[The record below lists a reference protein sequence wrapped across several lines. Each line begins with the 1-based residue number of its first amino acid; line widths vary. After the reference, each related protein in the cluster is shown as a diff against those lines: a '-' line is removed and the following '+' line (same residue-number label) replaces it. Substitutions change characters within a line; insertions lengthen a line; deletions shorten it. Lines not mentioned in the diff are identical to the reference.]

1 MGVVMQQLSYSIEGE
16 SETAVLARCKDW
28 CATPLGPVEQWP
40 QSLRTSLSICLA
52 CRFPIFVIWGPEMV
66 VFYNDA
72 FIPVL
77 GNQHPAA
84 MGGRACEVW
93 ADVWPVVGPM
103 LQSVLATGQA
113 VKADDLPLLMKRNGY
128 DEETYFSFSY
138 SPIADETCGVGG
150 IFTPVFES
158 TEKVIGHRRI
168 ELLRMLGSRPR
179 ADTLAGACDTLAAAL
194 AGACADLPFGMIYTI
209 DAASGGARLAAS
221 FGLDEFPD
229 AAPRDIAAGDEQQ
242 LWQVVPAARAR
253 EPRLV
258 EDLHRAGLAL
268 PGGAWGAPVTQA
280 LAIPIATPG
289 QDGVVAVLVAA
300 VSPHRALDGNYRSF
314 YKLLADQVQGTLGA
328 ALSYEAERKRAAAL
342 AEIDRAKTTFF
353 SNISHEFRT
362 PLTLML
368 GPIEQMLDGEQLP
381 DATRQHLVLVH
392 RNGVRLL
399 KLVNALLD
407 FSRIEAGRMVAS
419 FEPLDL
425 SAFTADLAGVFRSAI
440 ERAGMRLVVDCPPLD
455 TPVHADR
462 GMWEKIVLNL
472 LSNAFKFTFEGTIAV
487 RLCVQDGRAVLSVSD
502 TGVGIDALDLPR
514 LFERFHRIEGARSRS
529 HEGSG
534 IGLALVRDLVEL
546 HGGATSIDSSLD
558 VGTTVTVALPL
569 GSAHLPP
576 EQVTQQM
583 TEGRSSQ
590 ALAYMAEAE
599 LWLGAVKA
607 EATPLPHEERST
619 VFVVDDNAD
628 MREYVAGLLTPLHA
642 VRTFADGLQALEAAR
657 FAKPALIVSDVMM
670 PVMGGYELLAALRA
684 DRALAAIPLLLLSAR
699 AGEEARISAARAG
712 TDDYLEK
719 PFSSRELLAKVDA
732 LLLRSRIREIESI
745 ESARM
750 EAVFRHAPAAIALL
764 HGPEHVFEL
773 ANPLYLELVGNRDLL
788 HKPIRQAL
796 PELAGSG
803 VYELL
808 DEVYRTGKPHEGH
821 ALRADVMR
829 ADLKRADLMSDQPPA
844 LHECYF
850 DFVYQPMPDASG
862 AVEGVAVVVFDVT
875 ETVQAKRSAE
885 QASRAKDEF
894 IAILGHE
901 LRNPLAPIVT
911 ALEVMKLRGI
921 HAVQKEHGIIE
932 RQALHLVGLVNDLL
946 DVARVSRGKVELR
959 RELAEAASIVAC
971 AVETASPLLE
981 ERRHRLLM
989 DVPKQGLALDVDRQR
1004 VSQVLANLLTNAAKY
1019 SDNGSEIVVCAWRD
1033 GRDVVFEVRDSG
1045 RGIAGD
1051 MLPHIFD
1058 MFYQDPQSLSRSRGG
1073 LGLGLTIVRSLVE
1086 LHGGS
1091 VAAASAGAGLGSTFT
1106 VRLPAADPRQ
1116 DGARC
1121 DAGAGA
1127 AQAADEGALAS
1138 ILVVDDNVDAAETLR
1153 ELLQMLG
1160 YAVEIAFDG
1169 PSALRKLQARW
1180 PDVAV
1185 LDIGLPG
1192 MDGYELAARIR
1203 QARKPIQL
1211 VALSG
1216 YGQESDTRRALAAGF
1231 DRHLTKPV
1239 SFDELQASV
1248 GELVARAD
1256 AGSKGGAAR

>member
-1 MGVVMQQLSYSIEGE
+1 MQQLSYSIEGN
-16 SETAVLARCKDW
+16 SETADLARRRDW
-28 CATPLGPVEQWP
+28 RATPLGPMEEWP

-52 CRFPIFVIWGPEMV
+52 CRFPIGLFWGPDLV
-66 VFYNDA
+66 VMYNDE

-93 ADVWPVVGPM
+93 ADVWEVVGPM
-103 LQSVLATGQA
+103 LQSVLDTGQA
-113 VKADDLPLLMKRNGY
+113 VKADDMLLLMKRNGY

-138 SPIADETCGVGG
+138 SPIADETRGVGG

-158 TEKVIGHRRI
+158 TDKVIGHRRI
-168 ELLRMLGSRPR
+168 ELLRVLGSQPR
-179 ADTLAGACDTLAAAL
+179 ADSLAGACEILAQAL
-194 AGACADLPFGMIYTI
+194 AGAARDLPFGMIYTL
-209 DAASGGARLAAS
+209 DAASGNARLAAS
-221 FGLDEFPD
+221 FGLDDEGA
-229 AAPRDIAAGDEQQ
+229 AAPAEIAAGDEGQ
-242 LWQVVPAARAR
+242 LWQVMTAVRTR
-253 EPRLV
+253 EQQSIDNLGQ
-258 EDLHRAGLAL
+258 AGVNL
-268 PGGAWGAPVTQA
+268 PPGAWGAPVTRA
-280 LAIPIATPG
+280 LAIPIAPPG
-289 QDGVVAVLVAA
+289 GERVVAVLVAA
-300 VSPHRALDGNYRSF
+300 VSPHRELDGNYRSF
-314 YKLLADQVQGTLGA
+314 YKLLADQVQGSLGA
-328 ALSYEAERKRAAAL
+328 ALSYEAERKRALAL

-368 GPIEQMLDGEQLP
+368 GPIEQMLGGEALP
-381 DATRQHLVLVH
+381 DSARQHLALVQ

-425 SAFTADLAGVFRSAI
+425 AALTADLAGVFRSAI
-440 ERAGMRLVVDCPPLD
+440 ERAGLRLVVDCQPLAE
-455 TPVHADR
+455 PVYVDR

-487 RLCVQDGRAVLSVSD
+487 SLREQGGQAVLAVRD
-502 TGVGIDALDLPR
+502 TGVGIAADDLPR
-514 LFERFHRIEGARSRS
+514 LFERFHRIEGARARS

-534 IGLALVRDLVEL
+534 IGLALVRDLAEL
-546 HGGATSIDSSLD
+546 HGGRTAIDSQPGQGS
-558 VGTTVTVALPL
+558 TVTVALPL
-569 GSAHLPP
+569 GAHHLPP
-576 EQVTQQM
+576 EQVAEPGTR
-583 TEGRSSQ
+583 ERPSQ

-599 LWLGAVKA
+599 LWLGALRSESA
-607 EATPLPHEERST
+607 PAPQYAGRST

-628 MREYVAGLLTPLHA
+628 MRDYVAGMLTPLHT
-642 VRTFADGLQALEAAR
+642 VRTFADGLQALQAAR
-657 FAKPALIVSDVMM
+657 QARPALIVSDVMM
-670 PVMGGYELLAALRA
+670 PVMGGYELLAALKS
-684 DRALAAIPLLLLSAR
+684 DRALAAIPVLLLSAR
-699 AGEEARISAARAG
+699 AGEDARISAARAG

-732 LLLRSRIREIESI
+732 LLLRSRIRDLESV

-750 EAVFRHAPAAIALL
+750 EAVFRNAPAAIALV
-764 HGPEHVFEL
+764 HGPAHVFEL
-773 ANPLYLELVGNRDLL
+773 ANPLYLQLVGSRDVL

-808 DEVYRTGKPHEGH
+808 DEVYRSGKPYEGH
-821 ALRADVMR
+821 AMR
-829 ADLKRADLMSDQPPA
+829 VDLVRGEPPA

-850 DFVYQPMPDASG
+850 DFVYQPMPDGSG
-862 AVEGVAVVVFDVT
+862 ATEGIAIVVFEVT
-875 ETVQAKRSAE
+875 ETVQAKRAAE
-885 QASRAKDEF
+885 HASRAKDEF
-894 IAILGHE
+894 MAILGHE

-932 RQALHLVGLVNDLL
+932 RQAQHLVGLVNDLL

-959 RELAEAASIVAC
+959 RELSEASSIVAS

-981 ERRHRLLM
+981 ERRHRLLVE
-989 DVPKQGLALDVDRQR
+989 VPKHGLALEVDRQR

-1019 SDNGSEIVVCAWRD
+1019 SDNDSEIRVAGWRE
-1033 GRDVVFEVRDSG
+1033 GGDVVLEVKDSG
-1045 RGIAGD
+1045 RGIAAE
-1051 MLPHIFD
+1051 MLPHLFD

-1091 VAAASAGAGLGSTFT
+1091 VCAASAGPGRGATFT
-1106 VRLPAADPRQ
+1106 VRLPAAEPGHHDAPVVV
-1116 DGARC
+1116 GAPLL
-1121 DAGAGA
+1121 
-1127 AQAADEGALAS
+1127 ADEAALAS

-1160 YAVEIAFDG
+1160 YGVETAFDG
-1169 PSALRKLQARW
+1169 PSALRKLQASW
-1180 PDVAV
+1180 PEVAV

-1203 QARKPIQL
+1203 ETGRPIQL

-1216 YGQESDTRRALAAGF
+1216 YGQESDTQRALAAGF
-1231 DRHLTKPV
+1231 DCHLTKPV
-1239 SFDELQASV
+1239 SFDELRVCV
-1248 GELVARAD
+1248 GSLMARAD
-1256 AGSKGGAAR
+1256 ATGR

>member
-1 MGVVMQQLSYSIEGE
+1 MGVVMQQLSYSIEGD
-16 SETAVLARCKDW
+16 SETAGLARRKDW
-28 CATPLGPVEQWP
+28 RTTPLGPVEQWP

-52 CRFPIFVIWGPEMV
+52 CRFPIVLIWGPEMV
-66 VFYNDA
+66 VLYNDA

-84 MGGRACEVW
+84 MGGSAREVW
-93 ADVWPVVGPM
+93 ADVWQVVGPM

-168 ELLRMLGSRPR
+168 ELLRMLGSQPR
-179 ADTLAGACDTLAAAL
+179 ANTLQGACDNLAAAL
-194 AGACADLPFGMIYTI
+194 AGAAPDLPFGMIYTI
-209 DAASGGARLAAS
+209 DAVSGNARLAAS

-229 AAPRDIAAGDEQQ
+229 AAPREIAAGDEHQ
-242 LWQVVPAARAR
+242 LWQVVPAVRAR
-253 EPRLV
+253 EQRLI
-258 EDLHRAGLAL
+258 EDLDRAGLAL
-268 PGGAWGAPVTQA
+268 PGGAWGAPVAQA

-300 VSPHRALDGNYRSF
+300 VSPHRELDGNYRSF

-328 ALSYEAERKRAAAL
+328 ALSYEAQRKRALAL

-381 DATRQHLVLVH
+381 DATRQHLVLVQ

-407 FSRIEAGRMVAS
+407 FARIEAGRMVAS

-425 SAFTADLAGVFRSAI
+425 SAFTADLSGVFRSAV
-440 ERAGMRLVVDCPPLD
+440 ERAGMRLVVDCPPQG

-487 RLCVQDGRAVLSVSD
+487 RLRVQGRQAVLAVSD
-502 TGVGIDALDLPR
+502 TGVGIDAADLPR
-514 LFERFHRIEGARSRS
+514 VFERFHRIEGARARS

-546 HGGATSIDSSLD
+546 HGGTTSIDSCLGA
-558 VGTTVTVALPL
+558 GTTVTVALPL
-569 GSAHLPP
+569 GAAHLPP
-576 EQVTQQM
+576 EQLAQQ
-583 TEGRSSQ
+583 GAARPPSQ
-590 ALAYMAEAE
+590 ALAYMAEAQ
-599 LWLGAVKA
+599 LWLGPLRA
-607 EATPLPHEERST
+607 EPAPLPHAARGT

-628 MREYVAGLLTPLHA
+628 MRDYVAGLLMPLHA
-642 VRTFADGLQALEAAR
+642 VRTFADGLQALQAATL
-657 FAKPALIVSDVMM
+657 AKPALIVSDVMM
-670 PVMGGYELLAALRA
+670 PVMGGYELLAALKA
-684 DRALAAIPLLLLSAR
+684 DRALALTPVLLLSAR
-699 AGEEARISAARAG
+699 AGEDARISAARAG

-750 EAVFRHAPAAIALL
+750 EAVFRQAPAAIALL
-764 HGPEHVFEL
+764 QGPGHVFEL
-773 ANPLYLELVGNRDLL
+773 ANPLYQELVGNRDLL

-796 PELAGSG
+796 PELEGSG

-808 DEVYRTGKPHEGH
+808 DGVYRTGKPHEGH
-821 ALRADVMR
+821 AMR
-829 ADLKRADLMSDQPPA
+829 ADLMRGQQRA

-850 DFVYQPMPDASG
+850 DFVYQPMLDAAG
-862 AVEGVAVVVFDVT
+862 AVQGIAVVVFEVT
-875 ETVQAKRSAE
+875 ETVQAKRAAE

-921 HAVQKEHGIIE
+921 HVVQKEHGIIE
-932 RQALHLVGLVNDLL
+932 RQAQHLVGLVNDLL

-959 RELAEAASIVAC
+959 RELTEAAMVVAC

-981 ERRHRLLM
+981 ERRNRLLM
-989 DVPKQGLALDVDRQR
+989 EVPKQGLALDVDRQR

-1019 SDNGSEIVVCAWRD
+1019 SDNGSEIHVCAWRD
-1033 GRDVVFEVRDSG
+1033 GRDVVLEVRDSG

-1051 MLPHIFD
+1051 MLPHVFD

-1086 LHGGS
+1086 LHGGTVS
-1091 VAAASAGAGLGSTFT
+1091 AASAGAGRGSTFT
-1106 VRLPAADPRQ
+1106 VRLPAADPHQ
-1116 DGARC
+1116 DDARC
-1121 DAGAGA
+1121 GTGAEP
-1127 AQAADEGALAS
+1127 AADESGMAS

-1153 ELLQMLG
+1153 ELLQMMG

-1169 PSALRKLQARW
+1169 PSALRKLDRRW

-1192 MDGYELAARIR
+1192 MDGYELAALIR
-1203 QARKPIQL
+1203 QAARPIQL

-1216 YGQESDTRRALAAGF
+1216 YGQESDTKRALAAGF

-1239 SFDELQASV
+1239 SFDELEATV
-1248 GELVARAD
+1248 GALVARVD

>member
-1 MGVVMQQLSYSIEGE
+1 MQELSYSIEGE
-16 SETAVLARCKDW
+16 SETARLARCKDW
-28 CATPLGPVEQWP
+28 RATPLGPVEAWP

-52 CRFPIFVIWGPEMV
+52 CRFPIVLIWGPEMV
-66 VFYNDA
+66 VLYNDE

-77 GNQHPAA
+77 GKQHPAA
-84 MGGRACEVW
+84 MGGRARDVW
-93 ADVWPVVGPM
+93 ADVWEVVGPM

-138 SPIADETCGVGG
+138 SPIADESCGVGG

-158 TEKVIGHRRI
+158 TEKVVGHRRI
-168 ELLRMLGSRPR
+168 EHLRVLGSQPR
-179 ADTLAGACDTLAAAL
+179 ADTLQGACDQLAEVL
-194 AGACADLPFGMIYTI
+194 AGAVEDLPFGMIYTI
-209 DAASGGARLAAS
+209 DAVSGNARLAAS
-221 FGLDEFPD
+221 FGLGDFPD
-229 AAPRDIAAGDEQQ
+229 AAPRAIAAGDDGQP
-242 LWQVVPAARAR
+242 WQVMPAVRNR
-253 EPRLV
+253 EPRLI
-258 EDLHRAGLAL
+258 DNLDRSGLAL
-268 PGGAWGAPVTQA
+268 PGGAWGAPVAQA

-314 YKLLADQVQGTLGA
+314 YKLLADQAQGSLGA
-328 ALSYEAERKRAAAL
+328 ALSYEAERKRAIAL

-353 SNISHEFRT
+353 SNVSHEFRT

-368 GPIEQMLDGEQLP
+368 GPLEQVLDGEQLS
-381 DATRQHLVLVH
+381 DATRQQLALVQ

-419 FEPLDL
+419 FEPLEL
-425 SAFTADLAGVFRSAI
+425 AGFTADLAGVFRSAV
-440 ERAGMRLVVDCPPLD
+440 ERAGLRLVVDCPPLA
-455 TPVHADR
+455 TPVHVDR

-487 RLCVQDGRAVLSVSD
+487 RLHADGGQVVLAVSD
-502 TGVGIDALDLPR
+502 TGVGIESADLPR
-514 LFERFHRIEGARSRS
+514 LFERFHRIEGTRSRS

-546 HGGATSIDSSLD
+546 HGGATRIDSCPGQ
-558 VGTTVTVALPL
+558 GTTVTVALPL
-569 GSAHLPP
+569 GAAHLPP
-576 EQVTQQM
+576 EQVA
-583 TEGRSSQ
+583 ERASAGRSSQ

-599 LWLGAVKA
+599 LWLGAARA
-607 EATPLPHEERST
+607 EPAPLPHAERST

-628 MREYVAGLLTPLHA
+628 MRDYVAGLLMPLHA
-642 VRTFADGLQALEAAR
+642 VRTFADGLQALQAAR
-657 FAKPALIVSDVMM
+657 LARPALIVSDVMM
-670 PVMGGYELLAALRA
+670 PVMGGYELIAALKA
-684 DRALAAIPLLLLSAR
+684 DRALGAIPVLLLSAR

-712 TDDYLEK
+712 TDFYLEK

-750 EAVFRHAPAAIALL
+750 EAVFRQAPAAIALV

-773 ANPLYLELVGNRDLL
+773 ANPLYLELVGGRDVL

-808 DEVYRTGKPHEGH
+808 DGVYRTGKPHEGH
-821 ALRADVMR
+821 ALRADLLR
-829 ADLKRADLMSDQPPA
+829 GDPPA

-850 DFVYQPMPDASG
+850 DFVYQPMLDAGG
-862 AVEGVAVVVFDVT
+862 AVEGIAVVVFEVT
-875 ETVQAKRSAE
+875 ETVQAKRAAE
-885 QASRAKDEF
+885 HASRAKDEF
-894 IAILGHE
+894 MAILGHE

-921 HAVQKEHGIIE
+921 HTVQKEHGIIE
-932 RQALHLVGLVNDLL
+932 RQAQHLVGLVNDLL

-959 RELAEAASIVAC
+959 RELSEAATIVAS

-981 ERRHRLLM
+981 ERRHRLLVE
-989 DVPKQGLALDVDRQR
+989 VPRHGLAMDVDRQR

-1019 SDNGSEIVVCAWRD
+1019 SDNGSEICVAGWRD
-1033 GRDVVFEVRDSG
+1033 GRDVVLEVKDSG
-1045 RGIAGD
+1045 RGIDGG
-1051 MLPHIFD
+1051 MLPHVFD

-1086 LHGGS
+1086 LHGGAVS
-1091 VAAASAGAGLGSTFT
+1091 AASAGPGRGSTFT
-1106 VRLPAADPRQ
+1106 VRLPAADRHPH
-1116 DGARC
+1116 
-1121 DAGAGA
+1121 DAGDEAGTA
-1127 AQAADEGALAS
+1127 PAADDAALAS

-1160 YAVEIAFDG
+1160 YSVETAFDG
-1169 PSALRKLQARW
+1169 PSALHKLEARW
-1180 PDVAV
+1180 PEVAV

-1192 MDGYELAARIR
+1192 MDGYELAALIR
-1203 QARKPIQL
+1203 QAGRPIQL

-1216 YGQESDTRRALAAGF
+1216 YGQESDAMRARAAGF
-1231 DRHLTKPV
+1231 DLHLTKPV
-1239 SFDELQASV
+1239 SFDELQASI
-1248 GELVARAD
+1248 GMLVARAG
-1256 AGSKGGAAR
+1256 AGHAGGPAR